1 MPESDSL
8 TTRTPPQN
16 IEAEQALL
24 GAILSNNQA
33 LEKVSE
39 FLRPEHFSN
48 PLHGRIYAAC
58 VGLIEQGR
66 IADPITLKDFF
77 ARDSEFNAVE
87 NGQYLDRLTLATGT
101 IINAHEYGQQIF
113 DRFVRRQLVAF
124 GTDVVNDAHDISL
137 DTTVMQQVENAE
149 KKLYQIADTGMQ
161 DTGPEALS
169 EGLKK
174 SLKRIETAMQS
185 PSKISGVPTGL
196 SLLDNLMGGLH
207 ESELII
213 IAARPGMGK
222 TALATCLAHNIAQ
235 KFMDDMKEGAEP
247 KTVAFFSLEMSAE
260 ELATRILSSKS
271 RVSGHAMRLG
281 DLTDEQF
288 DEVAAATNLLNTLP
302 LYVDETPSLTVNAI
316 VNRARR
322 LKRDKNRGLGL
333 IIIDYLQLISSNGK
347 SENRVQELSAM
358 TRALKIMAKELNV
371 PVIVLSQL
379 SRMVEQRDNKRP
391 QLSDLR
397 ESGSI
402 EQDADIVMFIYR
414 EIYYLEHEVPQQHQ
428 NETAEKYKL
437 RLAEWEQKKQDL
449 KNIVELIISKQR
461 HGPVGN
467 IKLFFDGA
475 LSRFDNLESP
485 EVITSTP

>member
-1 MPESDSL
+1 MSDANAPM
-8 TTRTPPQN
+8 TRILPQN
-16 IEAEQALL
+16 LEAEQALL

-58 VGLIEQGR
+58 MGLIEQGR
-66 IADPITLKDFF
+66 IADPITLKDLF
-77 ARDSEFNAVE
+77 ARDEEFNATE
-87 NGQYLDRLTLATGT
+87 GGNYLERLMLSTGT

-124 GTDVVNDAHDISL
+124 GTDVVNNAHDINL
-137 DTTVMQQVENAE
+137 DIDVMQQVEEAE
-149 KKLYQIADTGMQ
+149 KKLYQIADTGLQ
-161 DTGPEALS
+161 EAGPEALS

-174 SLKRIETAMQS
+174 SLKRIEAAMKS
-185 PSKISGVPTGL
+185 TSKISGVPTGL
-196 SLLDNLMGGLH
+196 TKLDNLLGGLH

-222 TALATCLAHNIAQ
+222 TALATCLAHNAAQ
-235 KFMDDMKEGAEP
+235 KFMEDTKNGAAP
-247 KTVAFFSLEMSAE
+247 QTVAFFSLEMSAE
-260 ELATRILSSKS
+260 ELATRILSAKS
-271 RVSGHAMRLG
+271 RVSGHLMRLG
-281 DLTDEQF
+281 DLNDEQF

-302 LYVDETPSLTVNAI
+302 LYVDETPGLTVNAI

-333 IIIDYLQLISSNGK
+333 IIIDYLQLISSHGK

-358 TRALKIMAKELNV
+358 TRALKIMAKELEV

-402 EQDADIVMFIYR
+402 EQDADIVMFIFR
-414 EIYYLEHEVPQQHQ
+414 EIYYLENEVPQQRQ
-428 NETAEKYKL
+428 NETPEKYKL
-437 RLAEWEQKKQDL
+437 RLAEWEQKKIDL
-449 KNIVELIISKQR
+449 KNLVELIISKQR

-467 IKLFFDGA
+467 VKLFFDGA
-475 LSRFDNLESP
+475 LSRFDNLETP
-485 EVITSTP
+485 EIIDTHP